1 MSFFVLASFSTDFR
15 RYFKMSLKSVKQ
27 PRCKCGRL
35 KKKQTGRTARKVIL
49 RQSGMKAYEISE
61 ELGYFSADY
70 FTKVFK
76 EITGV
81 SPAQYKQSL

>member
-1 MSFFVLASFSTDFR
+1 M
-15 RYFKMSLKSVKQ
+15 KQ

-81 SPAQYKQSL
+81 STAQYKQSL

>member
-1 MSFFVLASFSTDFR
+1 
-15 RYFKMSLKSVKQ
+15 
-27 PRCKCGRL
+27 
-35 KKKQTGRTARKVIL
+35 
-49 RQSGMKAYEISE
+49 MKAYEISE

>member
-1 MSFFVLASFSTDFR
+1 M
-15 RYFKMSLKSVKQ
+15 
-27 PRCKCGRL
+27 
-35 KKKQTGRTARKVIL
+35 IL

-61 ELGYFSADY
+61 ELGYSSADY

>member
-1 MSFFVLASFSTDFR
+1 MWQAKEEADRANSA
-15 RYFKMSLKSVKQ
+15 KSD
-27 PRCKCGRL
+27 
-35 KKKQTGRTARKVIL
+35 
-49 RQSGMKAYEISE
+49 
-61 ELGYFSADY
+61 SADY

>member
-1 MSFFVLASFSTDFR
+1 
-15 RYFKMSLKSVKQ
+15 
-27 PRCKCGRL
+27 
-35 KKKQTGRTARKVIL
+35 
-49 RQSGMKAYEISE
+49 MKAYEISE
-61 ELGYFSADY
+61 ELGYSSADL

>member
-1 MSFFVLASFSTDFR
+1 MRQSFDAQLQNFASQSAPGEDYTAYGAELAMQESAAALQ
-15 RYFKMSLKSVKQ
+15 KL
-27 PRCKCGRL
+27 
-35 KKKQTGRTARKVIL
+35 L

-61 ELGYFSADY
+61 ELGYSSADY